1 MTDVEVVATV
11 EGLRSRLEAER
22 AAGRQVG
29 LVPTMGFLHAGHASL
44 IDAAVA
50 GNNVTVV
57 SVFVNPLQ
65 FAPDED
71 LADYPRD
78 PEADMD
84 VCGRHG
90 ADLVFAPSVA
100 QMYPEPGVPE
110 IEVGDLASRFEGASR
125 PTHFG
130 GVAMAVSR
138 LFDIVGTSRAY
149 FGEKDFQ
156 QLAVVRQMVADHG
169 VPVEVVGC
177 PTVREHDGLALSSR
191 NAYLTAAER
200 REAPVLRRALLA
212 GTAAVAGGEADPGA
226 VASLMAEVIGGAT
239 TGELDY
245 AAVIDPDTFEAPPR
259 ITRAGVRLLVAC
271 RFGRARLIDNMAAVP
286 T

>member
-1 MTDVEVVATV
+1 MTGVEVVETV
-11 EGLRSRLEAER
+11 EGLRSRLDAER
-22 AAGRQVG
+22 ATGRRVG

-44 IDAAVA
+44 IDAAA
-50 GNNVTVV
+50 ADNDVTVV

-65 FAPDED
+65 FASDED

-78 PEADMD
+78 PEADME
-84 VCGRHG
+84 VCWLHG

-100 QMYPEPGVPE
+100 QMYPEPGVPD
-110 IEVGDLASRFEGASR
+110 IEVGDLASSFEGASR

-130 GVAMAVSR
+130 GVARAVSR
-138 LFDIVGTSRAY
+138 LFDIVGTCRTY

-156 QLAVVRQMVADHG
+156 QLAVVRQMVADYNI
-169 VPVEVVGC
+169 PVEVVGC

-200 REAPVLRRALLA
+200 REAPVLYRALMVGA
-212 GTAAVAGGEADPGA
+212 AAVAGGETNPDT
-226 VASLMAEVIGGAT
+226 VSMLMAEMVGSAT

-259 ITRAGVRLLVAC
+259 IARAGVRLLVAC
-271 RFGRARLIDNMAAVP
+271 RFGRARLIDNMAAVSA
-286 T
+286 